1 MLFVINPLNAQI
13 VFWTNQLNAITNI
26 LICDDQLIICH
37 RNESN
42 ESSNE
47 NARSDRLF
55 TLIKVFDLEDFL
67 ENENY
72 LLRLSNLSLFC
83 FLKENQMLTSGL
95 IRDDLILRSHV
106 DNEWFKLE
114 DDLKPVFSDVRDSI
128 DNKPCRTENNN
139 NCLDTQNSNLS
150 STSYE
155 TNESIST
162 VNSFEQ
168 TGSLTN
174 DLSDGEI
181 DFNIRIQGEVI
192 AVQSNGLENGLVS
205 GGLSSEASESNE
217 SGDTLS
223 LEQQNG
229 QPNSIPNGSRKSIEE
244 LTSKHRWKKL
254 PDEPADERKVLGK
267 KLGALKQCVDSD
279 QIGSLKCK
287 CGYPAPRAHQ
297 MMSSKQKEIRLILI
311 KLLVNANLDE
321 TLDTCFE
328 LAIWN
333 LYLDLLIIRRRFA
346 DYIRT
351 SLLLMD
357 INLLSKNNL
366 FIQIF
371 RSDLNLAKEL
381 LSQFVRQKQLCQESP
396 PSAPNESTSKAI
408 CLHCG
413 AGLDSDYCK
422 WPDMVDFLHKN
433 LKLGDLIDLL
443 TIHHRHLPAL
453 SPKLCIHLLQTEII
467 KQYENPMTNEEL
479 ARLNQKLAQISKSKR
494 TTKIG
499 AGQRTNDWWMLLD
512 LNQRNCD
519 ICTKPLRDC
528 RDPLLVFKCGHVY
541 HKDCDET
548 STLSCKKACYVCSI
562 NCR

>member
-1 MLFVINPLNAQI
+1 MLFIINPLNAQI

-26 LICDDQLIICH
+26 LICDDQVIICH

-42 ESSNE
+42 EASSESSNE
-47 NARSDRLF
+47 TTNTGSDRLF

-83 FLKENQMLTSGL
+83 FLKENQLLTSGL

-114 DDLKPVFSDVRDSI
+114 DDLKPIFSDIRDSI
-128 DNKPCRTENNN
+128 DNKPGRTENN

-155 TNESIST
+155 TNESTST
-162 VNSFEQ
+162 ANSFEQ
-168 TGSLTN
+168 ASSPTN
-174 DLSDGEI
+174 GLSDGDI
-181 DFNIRIQGEVI
+181 DFNIGQEEVT
-192 AVQSNGLENGLVS
+192 AVRSNGLAGLS
-205 GGLSSEASESNE
+205 SEANGGLSSESNGSAE
-217 SGDTLS
+217 TLS
-223 LEQQNG
+223 SEQQNG
-229 QPNSIPNGSRKSIEE
+229 QPKKSIEE

-254 PDEPADERKVLGK
+254 PDEPVDERKVLRK
-267 KLGALKQCVDSD
+267 KLNALKQCVDGD

-287 CGYPAPRAHQ
+287 CGHPAPRAHQ
-297 MMSSKQKEIRLILI
+297 MMSGKQKEIRLLLI
-311 KLLVNANLDE
+311 KLLDDTNLDE

-333 LYLDLLIIRRRFA
+333 LYLDLLIIKRRYA

-366 FIQIF
+366 FIRIF
-371 RSDLNLAKEL
+371 RSDLSLAKQL
-381 LSQFVRQKQLCQESP
+381 LGQFIRQKQLDQEP
-396 PSAPNESTSKAI
+396 PPPNESTNKMI

-413 AGLDSDYCK
+413 AGLESDYCK
-422 WPDMVDFLHKN
+422 WPDMVDFLYKN
-433 LKLGDLIDLL
+433 LQLNDLL
-443 TIHHRHLPAL
+443 NLLTLHHRHLPASVL

-479 ARLNQKLAQISKSKR
+479 ARLNEKLAKIKKSTR
-494 TTKIG
+494 TTKT
-499 AGQRTNDWWMLLD
+499 GQRTNDWSMLLD
-512 LNQRNCD
+512 LKQKNCN

-528 RDPLLVFKCGHVY
+528 RESLLVFKCGHVY

-548 STLSCKKACYVCSI
+548 STLSCRKACYVCSI
-562 NCR
+562 NSTVDKQ